1 MEKKVC
7 IIADPA
13 DAYATGNVIR
23 VDVDTEIKNM
33 KRELWYLDEW
43 QQEMIDQECPAEEFL
58 TKNIQEYMNWGM
70 QILVLCKSCSFTT
83 KWRLSG
89 FCVLLGFKGK
99 QTRKLV

>member
-1 MEKKVC
+1 LEKKVC

-43 QQEMIDQECPAEEFL
+43 QQEMIDQECPAEEFFDKKHTRIYEL
-58 TKNIQEYMNWGM
+58 GYADSCIVQKLFFHYQMETLWILCATWIQ
-70 QILVLCKSCSFTT
+70 
-83 KWRLSG
+83 
-89 FCVLLGFKGK
+89 
-99 QTRKLV
+99 RKAD